1 MYVIVEQSVLSNLGD
16 IPFSTIGYPWVTQK
30 QWKAALLSPSDIK
43 NYLLETLMLNL
54 IFLIHPSLQIFC
66 KIQTGAFSIS
76 RFLVKSLVN
85 KNCLTRE
92 LVLMLIWNLDWFLN
106 FMKKNSLTLKKND
119 KDVILTKYDALVIFL
134 IQGWVGLIWKQFQM
148 HGLLFLSFHQ

>member
-1 MYVIVEQSVLSNLGD
+1 MVLYLEENNLTSVSIHISRRKNLLLIRVYVIVEQSVLSNLGD

-106 FMKKNSLTLKKND
+106 FMKKNSLTLKKM
-119 KDVILTKYDALVIFL
+119 TK
-134 IQGWVGLIWKQFQM
+134 M
-148 HGLLFLSFHQ
+148 SF